1 MGKRACLLGVLEAPI
16 PSPNPDLEAT
26 VAVQAAVIAELRAVN
41 AQLVVA
47 NAEQAHL
54 IATLQARVAELERR
68 LGKDS
73 SNSSKPPSSDGLRK
87 PSRVES
93 RADERTVPR
102 RPGKQPGA
110 AGAHLAQVATPDEVA
125 WHVPDRCGGCGAEL
139 TDASVVGV
147 EARQVFDLPPL
158 RLGVV
163 EHRAE
168 RRRCVCGT
176 TTQAAFPTHARAAAC
191 YGPGVRALVC
201 YLCVHQHLP
210 VDRAAQLLADV
221 LGASVATGTL
231 AAVMAE
237 GARGLDGFARVV
249 REGLAAAPVAHFD
262 ETGARVAGRLHWVHS
277 ASTSSLSLFTVHT
290 KRGKVAMDQAGVL
303 PRFGGVAVHDGWAP
317 YWRYQDV
324 THALC
329 GAHLLRELDAIT
341 EEPGQGWAAG
351 MAELLVDAKL
361 VADRARAAGLQRVG
375 DQARARLHA
384 RYQRLLA
391 DGQAANPPPPA
402 SGRRRGRGRRWP
414 AARLLARL
422 DAHRDEVLRLL
433 DDTRVPFDNNQ
444 AERDLRM
451 VKLQQKISGCWRTL
465 AGAEAF
471 LAMRSYLATAR
482 KHGNNPLAVLRQLFQ
497 GQAWLP
503 TLGLLPAPPSPDPA

>member
-1 MGKRACLLGVLEAPI
+1 MTARCRVLEAAI
-16 PSPNPDLEAT
+16 SSPDPDLEVT
-26 VAVQAAVIAELRAVN
+26 VVVQAAVIVELRAANSVLR
-41 AQLVVA
+41 AAVSELEAA
-47 NAEQAHL
+47 NAG
-54 IATLQARVAELERR
+54 LQARVTELERR

-73 SNSSKPPSSDGLRK
+73 SNSSKPPSSDGLGK
-87 PSRVES
+87 PA
-93 RADERTVPR
+93 RAERRNAEQTQGR

-110 AGAHLAQVATPDEVA
+110 PGAHLAQVERPDEVVEHA
-125 WHVPDRCGGCGAEL
+125 PERCGGCGADL
-139 TDASVVGV
+139 AAAVVVGV

-158 RLGVV
+158 RLGVA

-168 RRRCVCGT
+168 RRRCACGT
-176 TTQAAFPTHARAAAC
+176 TTAGRFPEHVRAAAC
-191 YGPGVRALVC
+191 YGPGVRALVA

-221 LGASVATGTL
+221 LGASVTTGTL
-231 AAVMAE
+231 VAVVAE
-237 GARGLDGFARVV
+237 GAAGLEGFVEVV
-249 REGLAAAPVAHFD
+249 REGLAGAPVAHFD

-277 ASTSSLSLFTVHT
+277 ASTSLLSLFTVHP

-303 PRFGGVAVHDGWAP
+303 PGFGGVAVHDGWAP
-317 YWRYQDV
+317 YWRYDV

-361 VADRARAAGLQRVG
+361 VADRARAAGLPRID
-375 DQARARLHA
+375 DQARDRLHA

-391 DGQAANPPPPA
+391 DGQAANPPP
-402 SGRRRGRGRRWP
+402 RRLGRGRRPRRSP

-422 DAHRDEVLRLL
+422 DTHRGQVLRFL
-433 DDTRVPFDNNQ
+433 DDLLVPFDNNQ

-471 LAMRSYLATAR
+471 LTVRSYISTAR
-482 KHGNNPLAVLRQLFQ
+482 KHGMEVLGVLRRLFESNP
-497 GQAWLP
+497 WLP
-503 TLGLLPAPPSPDPA
+503 IPAGPE